1 MGMDGTGLLV
11 LLASGAVTFLVGRFV
26 GRRYRARRAA
36 QQAQRELAGQSRQ
49 VRRAQ
54 ARKNRR

>member
-1 MGMDGTGLLV
+1 MDSTSLFL
-11 LLASGAVTFLVGRFV
+11 LLASGALTFFVGRFV
-26 GRRYRARRAA
+26 GRRFRARRAA

-54 ARKNRR
+54 SRKNKG

>member
-1 MGMDGTGLLV
+1 MDGTSLFL
-11 LLASGAVTFLVGRFV
+11 LLASGALTFFVGRFV
-26 GRRYRARRAA
+26 GRRFRARRAA

-54 ARKNRR
+54 SRKNKG

>member
-1 MGMDGTGLLV
+1 MDGTSLFI

-26 GRRYRARRAA
+26 GKRYRARRAA

-54 ARKNRR
+54 ARKNKR